1 MFYEKGALGK
11 CHLVNP
17 EKLKK
22 YCPAVIQ
29 VLESSE
35 TLMMSTFV
43 SKDQSLYVF
52 CRSEEEKVVEQAEQ
66 KVMMTMVVKVAVVV
80 VILVI
85 ILVVIIWRI
94 LRKRRRYTFIHTFEF
109 QFNLKLT

>member
-1 MFYEKGALGK
+1 MTSRNNPVEKALFYEKGALGK

-66 KVMMTMVVKVAVVV
+66 KVMVAMVAIVVV
-80 VILVI
+80 VVLVI
-85 ILVVIIWRI
+85 TVMMTMSKFW
-94 LRKRRRYTFIHTFEF
+94 
-109 QFNLKLT
+109 

>member
-1 MFYEKGALGK
+1 MEKALFYEKGALGK

-43 SKDQSLYVF
+43 FKDQSLYVF

-66 KVMMTMVVKVAVVV
+66 KVMMTMVVGMMK
-80 VILVI
+80 LVI
-85 ILVVIIWRI
+85 MVTMKISKFW
-94 LRKRRRYTFIHTFEF
+94 
-109 QFNLKLT
+109 

>member
-1 MFYEKGALGK
+1 MEKALFYEKGALGK

-29 VLESSE
+29 VFESSE

-66 KVMMTMVVKVAVVV
+66 KVMMTMVVGMMK
-80 VILVI
+80 LVI
-85 ILVVIIWRI
+85 MVTMKISKFW
-94 LRKRRRYTFIHTFEF
+94 
-109 QFNLKLT
+109 

>member
-66 KVMMTMVVKVAVVV
+66 KVMMAMSVIVVVVVV
-80 VILVI
+80 VILVMI
-85 ILVVIIWRI
+85 VTMRML
-94 LRKRRRYTFIHTFEF
+94 
-109 QFNLKLT
+109 

>member
-1 MFYEKGALGK
+1 MEKALFYEKGALGK

-29 VLESSE
+29 VFESSE
-35 TLMMSTFV
+35 TLVMSTFF

-52 CRSEEEKVVEQAEQ
+52 CRSEKEKVVEQAEQ
-66 KVMMTMVVKVAVVV
+66 KVMVAMVVAVVV
-80 VILVI
+80 VVLVI
-85 ILVVIIWRI
+85 TVMMTMSKFW
-94 LRKRRRYTFIHTFEF
+94 
-109 QFNLKLT
+109 

>member
-1 MFYEKGALGK
+1 MEKALFYEKGALGK

-35 TLMMSTFV
+35 MLMMSNFF

-66 KVMMTMVVKVAVVV
+66 KVMVTMVVKGAASVKHFS
-80 VILVI
+80 
-85 ILVVIIWRI
+85 W
-94 LRKRRRYTFIHTFEF
+94 T
-109 QFNLKLT
+109 

>member
-1 MFYEKGALGK
+1 MEKALFYEKGALGK

-43 SKDQSLYVF
+43 FKDQSLYVF

-66 KVMMTMVVKVAVVV
+66 KVMMRMVVKVAVVV
-80 VILVI
+80 MKLVI
-85 ILVVIIWRI
+85 MMMMKISKFW
-94 LRKRRRYTFIHTFEF
+94 
-109 QFNLKLT
+109 